1 MFKMKNYNKIIKVLI
16 VAICSTII
24 LHVTGFNNSVNAQV
38 YEDIQQSKDP
48 LILKAQGSFY
58 VGGETADQTRD
69 DLGSFGPGG
78 HICINQVYVH
88 YMIPQGNKV
97 SVVMIH
103 GMSLTGKCWETTP
116 DGRMGWDEYFVR
128 KSHPAYVIDQVGRG
142 RSGFNQATINKV
154 RAGAALPNALPA
166 LLRFSDEV
174 NWPNFRIGLKEGS
187 TFPNQQFP
195 VEAINEL
202 SKQGVPDLTMSL
214 PNPNPTYKALAVL
227 SVQVKGAVLIS
238 HSQSGSFPLEVALV
252 NSSCVEGIVMV
263 EPGFIPSYSDEQ
275 IKTLATKPILIVY
288 GDNLAVET
296 GIPGHNWKRVY
307 DVCLTFI
314 NRVKAAGGNAS
325 MFYLPEKGI
334 LGNSHMIMQDK
345 NSLQVAD
352 LIMKWMDE
360 NVGK

>member
-1 MFKMKNYNKIIKVLI
+1 MRTNNRKFTVLLIAISCAILQLSGIKNAVR
-16 VAICSTII
+16 
-24 LHVTGFNNSVNAQV
+24 AQSF
-38 YEDIQQSKDP
+38 DNIQQSKDP

-58 VGGETADQTRD
+58 VGGELVEQTRD
-69 DLGSFGPGG
+69 ELGSFGPGG
-78 HICINQVYVH
+78 HISINQVYVH
-88 YMIPQGNKV
+88 YMIPPKNKI

-128 KSHPAYVIDQVGRG
+128 KNHSTFVIDQVGRG
-142 RSGFNQATINKV
+142 RSGFNQAAINQARV
-154 RAGAALPNALPA
+154 GAAQTNALPA

-174 NWPNFRIGLKEGS
+174 NWPNFRIGLKEGNV
-187 TFPNQQFP
+187 FPNQKFP
-195 VEAINEL
+195 VEAIDEL
-202 SKQGVPDLTMSL
+202 SKQGVPDLTMTL
-214 PNPNPTYKALAVL
+214 PNPNPTYKALADL

-238 HSQSGSFPLEVALV
+238 HSQSGSFPLETALI
-252 NSSCVEGIVMV
+252 NSAYVEGIVMV
-263 EPGFIPSYSDEQ
+263 EPGFIPTYNDEQ

-307 DVCLTFI
+307 DVCLSFI
-314 NRVKAAGGNAS
+314 DRVKAVGGNAS
-325 MFYLPEKGI
+325 MIYLPEKGI

-352 LIMKWMDE
+352 LIMKWVDE